1 MNLNKMIS
9 SAIEKAV
16 KTTAG
21 MYISKVE
28 ELTAKNE
35 QLAAK
40 IEALEEELKYH
51 NDSNRN
57 YIDKLIDNKLNDRV
71 KKVVISKSDIEASIK
86 NTLIN
91 NPEILQNALTN
102 VLDSDAYSILESIL
116 YNHLGI
122 ADEEGNVD
130 NDTINTLKKEYEHI
144 LNQKNQKAKNT
155 TEKKSSTCRCNKK
168 PINDADVDEISQN
181 ILINTLK
188 ELFGE
193 DINLKDIKCYR
204 FK

>member
-9 SAIEKAV
+9 SVIEKAV

-21 MYISKVE
+21 MYINKVE

-40 IEALEEELKYH
+40 MEALEEELKYH

-91 NPEILQNALTN
+91 NPEILQNALTK

-130 NDTINTLKKEYEHI
+130 NDTINTIKKEYDHI

-168 PINDADVDEISQN
+168 PINDADVDEISQD

>member
-71 KKVVISKSDIEASIK
+71 KKVVISKSDVEASIK